1 MTGGGGAFRLE
12 EYRSSIQQQQQQG
25 EEDKEV
31 DDGFSDDD
39 HDDCTDF
46 TFSSSGRLISLER
59 DWEPEVRRRVAL
71 GWQAFGRLNKCL
83 AQQATSLLEVEGIRP
98 MCPVCTNVW
107 VRDLGNYRYPVEKI
121 GECPTQYGKK
131 DPRIH
136 FQWWQGELNEP
147 TDVTQPSHVTQF
159 FDDSHSCI
167 QVEMTY
173 IFTEDE
179 FLQQQEVRRRLKV
192 LNNEFTN
199 RTVPA
204 VHPTKP
210 GQRRVTFSENL
221 VQYST
226 NTDQVPT
233 TEEAQDDGDRV
244 EEYEELSDTELDSS
258 IYSDFDWTEDLL
270 DSIPDSEE
278 EEEEEET
285 EKIEAEEKIF
295 KTVLSFKDELE
306 RMRLEEIDNETETD
320 GDVDYTKTDN
330 TPNSIQFN
338 YDHDM
343 PTSQSFQID
352 EDQKSVLVEKEGE
365 FKLVGAN
372 DVHAEESST
381 SSSPNSSLSDAKVDP
396 PIDPCHSNKQ
406 TTPKL
411 RPRISSTSSKD
422 SNSSNSKPKLPN
434 YQGNPRSRYGIS
446 PKEIKIKREKEKYEL
461 RKKQKESEK
470 QEEEKQQKED
480 EMEEAFKCWM
490 MKKRQEKKEA
500 KKKNKNYNFDD
511 FLKRNNSLRKKSPE
525 GMANGD
531 SEEAFKVWL
540 DKKKEQKKRENYV
553 ERKRRE
559 ELEDAYHV
567 PDRQTC
573 EQAYKQLEKGVRQGD
588 SISPKLFTVCLENVF
603 RCLNW
608 TSKGIPIN
616 GEGLTNL
623 RFADDVV
630 LFPESPQEFQLI
642 VEELRTASSKVGLE
656 INLSKTKVMFNRNV
670 EIQPI
675 MTGNVGPS

>member
-46 TFSSSGRLISLER
+46 TFSSSG
-59 DWEPEVRRRVAL
+59 
-71 GWQAFGRLNKCL
+71 
-83 AQQATSLLEVEGIRP
+83 
-98 MCPVCTNVW
+98 
-107 VRDLGNYRYPVEKI
+107 
-121 GECPTQYGKK
+121 
-131 DPRIH
+131 
-136 FQWWQGELNEP
+136 ELNEP
-147 TDVTQPSHVTQF
+147 TDVTQPSHRPSGIKDTL
-159 FDDSHSCI
+159 
-167 QVEMTY
+167 
-173 IFTEDE
+173 TENVKDE

-285 EKIEAEEKIF
+285 EKIEAEEKSGETEF
-295 KTVLSFKDELE
+295 KQNAEKTKEVPGEDMLYDGVIDELE

-320 GDVDYTKTDN
+320 GDVDYTKTEN

-372 DVHAEESST
+372 DVHAEESSA

-411 RPRISSTSSKD
+411 RPRTSSTSSKD

-446 PKEIKIKREKEKYEL
+446 PKEIKMKREKEKYEL
-461 RKKQKESEK
+461 RKKQKESER

-511 FLKRNNSLRKKSPE
+511 FLKVKRLLLEGKIHGRRGRGRPRTAWYHNLKEWTGMRYADCSRKAHNREEKKSPE

-567 PDRQTC
+567 VKKKEFR
-573 EQAYKQLEKGVRQGD
+573 EKAGRNAVLGKIQKEKERHF
-588 SISPKLFTVCLENVF
+588 IKF
-603 RCLNW
+603 
-608 TSKGIPIN
+608 TSKDFDFEENHKSLFWAYYIVPPAPAQRRKDNVYDKFKDIRKFSRQFYNISRTFQGKRVRSQIQGQPN
-616 GEGLTNL
+616 FQGLFKACANPGNGLT
-623 RFADDVV
+623 A
-630 LFPESPQEFQLI
+630 
-642 VEELRTASSKVGLE
+642 
-656 INLSKTKVMFNRNV
+656 
-670 EIQPI
+670 
-675 MTGNVGPS
+675 